1 MDIGTFYALVSGT
14 CFGLVGLWW
23 GVVKSRQDWLKD
35 DRSRSLA
42 AGVYLSFLIPGLM
55 SLFAQLGGE
64 SRIFWRLVFIVAAI
78 LGIYF
83 TARLMA
89 KTGGAALPGLFGRNR
104 WVVILLYVLIL
115 VFAVLPGLATYIGL
129 LPLQLEGIML
139 CLLILV
145 AHGLTWE
152 FMSAPAPAGTT
163 NRPGD

>member
-1 MDIGTFYALVSGT
+1 MNINTFYALVSGT
-14 CFGLVGLWW
+14 CLGLVGLWW

-55 SLFAQLGGE
+55 SLLAQVGGE
-64 SRIFWRLVFIVAAI
+64 NRILWRLVFIVAAI
-78 LGIYF
+78 LGVYF

-89 KTGGAALPGLFGRNR
+89 KTGKTAPLGLFGCNR
-104 WVVILLYVLIL
+104 WVVIVLYVLIL
-115 VFAVLPGLATYIGL
+115 IFALLPGLASYL
-129 LPLQLEGIML
+129 ALQPLQLEGIML

-152 FMSAPAPAGTT
+152 FMSEPPK
-163 NRPGD
+163 

>member
-55 SLFAQLGGE
+55 SLFAQVGGE
-64 SRIFWRLVFIVAAI
+64 NRVVWRLVFVVAAI

-83 TARLMA
+83 TSRLMA
-89 KTGGAALPGLFGRNR
+89 KTGAATPQGLFGRNR
-104 WVVILLYVLIL
+104 WVVIVLYALVLVIAL
-115 VFAVLPGLATYIGL
+115 LPGLAFYLGL
-129 LPLQLEGIML
+129 QPLQLEGFML

-145 AHGLTWE
+145 AHGLVWE
-152 FMSAPAPAGTT
+152 FMSEPSKIAG
-163 NRPGD
+163 

>member
-42 AGVYLSFLIPGLM
+42 SGVYLSFLIPGLM
-55 SLFAQLGGE
+55 SLFAQVGGE
-64 SRIFWRLVFIVAAI
+64 NRIVWRLVFIIASI
-78 LGIYF
+78 MGIYF

-89 KTGGAALPGLFGRNR
+89 KTGAASHTGLFGRSR
-104 WVVILLYVLIL
+104 WVVVVLYVLVL
-115 VFAVLPGLATYIGL
+115 VIAVLPGLAPYLGL
-129 LPLQLEGIML
+129 QPLQLEGFML

-145 AHGLTWE
+145 AHGLAWE
-152 FMSAPAPAGTT
+152 FMSEPAKS
-163 NRPGD
+163 

>member
-35 DRSRSLA
+35 DRARSLA

-55 SLFAQLGGE
+55 SLFAQVGGE
-64 SRIFWRLVFIVAAI
+64 NRVVWRLVFIIAAV

-83 TARLMA
+83 TARLMG
-89 KTGGAALPGLFGRNR
+89 KTAAAAHPGLFGGNR
-104 WVVILLYVLIL
+104 WVVIVLYALIL
-115 VFAVLPGLATYIGL
+115 VFALLPGLASYLGL

-145 AHGLTWE
+145 AHGFTWE
-152 FMSAPAPAGTT
+152 FMSEPSPASA
-163 NRPGD
+163 R

>member
-35 DRSRSLA
+35 NTSRSLA

-55 SLFAQLGGE
+55 SLFAQVGGE
-64 SRIFWRLVFIVAAI
+64 SRIVWRLVFIVAAV

-83 TARLMA
+83 TARLIA
-89 KTGGAALPGLFGRNR
+89 KAGAATPPGLFGRSR
-104 WVVILLYVLIL
+104 WVVIVLYALIL
-115 VFAVLPGLATYIGL
+115 VFALLPGLAPYLGL
-129 LPLQLEGIML
+129 LPLQIEGIML

-145 AHGLTWE
+145 AHGLAWE
-152 FMSAPAPAGTT
+152 FMSEPAK
-163 NRPGD
+163 